1 MWAGTYIN
9 TYPFGRHWFFVVRDM
24 RDADPLVEQRDGA
37 VADAED
43 EELEGGLE
51 GGKEGGRERYG
62 K

>member
-1 MWAGTYIN
+1 
-9 TYPFGRHWFFVVRDM
+9 M

-37 VADAED
+37 VADAEE

-51 GGKEGGRERYG
+51 GGKEGGRERHG